1 MRGRYWCL
9 FNKKYYITEKS
20 LFLYQVYLGRGWEER
35 KLSFFLEKQK
45 QAVLLTVID
54 KAGRKKCMK
63 YTLRLINTGKSIQI
77 AIHCHDVR
85 LL

>member
-1 MRGRYWCL
+1 MGGRYWCL

-35 KLSFFLEKQK
+35 KHFFFFLEKQK

-54 KAGRKKCMK
+54 KTGRKKYMK
-63 YTLRLINTGKSIQI
+63 YALRLINTGKSI
-77 AIHCHDVR
+77 
-85 LL
+85 

>member
-1 MRGRYWCL
+1 MGGRYWCL

-35 KLSFFLEKQK
+35 KLFFFLGKQK

-54 KAGRKKCMK
+54 KAGRKKIYEIYFEVDK
-63 YTLRLINTGKSIQI
+63 YR
-77 AIHCHDVR
+77 
-85 LL
+85 

>member
-1 MRGRYWCL
+1 MGGRYWCL

-35 KLSFFLEKQK
+35 KLLFFFLEKQK

-54 KAGRKKCMK
+54 KAGRKKIYEIYFEVDK
-63 YTLRLINTGKSIQI
+63 YRYKINLNRNS
-77 AIHCHDVR
+77 
-85 LL
+85 LS